1 MGVGVG
7 VGTEFIKAC
16 GKYKG
21 VPRQKL
27 KVEKYIHQKTN
38 KQKRALINNLFLTPA
53 PGLRGKN
60 KPNPTDRHKT

>member
-1 MGVGVG
+1 MG

-21 VPRQKL
+21 VL
-27 KVEKYIHQKTN
+27 KVEKYIHQKKQ

-53 PGLRGKN
+53 LGLRGKN
-60 KPNPTDRHKT
+60 KQNPTDRHKN